1 MKSVP
6 ENSLFS
12 YRLYYN
18 KKSLLCF
25 RIMNC
30 MFMLKAVFTCKT
42 LLKAINCL
50 QDILSGFNLDVVP
63 PEEQIRIAS
72 TKRKDTKHN
81 L

>member
-1 MKSVP
+1 
-6 ENSLFS
+6 
-12 YRLYYN
+12 
-18 KKSLLCF
+18 
-25 RIMNC
+25 
-30 MFMLKAVFTCKT
+30 
-42 LLKAINCL
+42 AINCL

>member
-1 MKSVP
+1 
-6 ENSLFS
+6 
-12 YRLYYN
+12 
-18 KKSLLCF
+18 
-25 RIMNC
+25 
-30 MFMLKAVFTCKT
+30 MLKAVFTCKT

-63 PEEQIRIAS
+63 PEEQFRIAS